1 MITTTICIIV
11 ALSFIIGATFGAII
25 ALLCLRAGWKL
36 GRQGIGAQEEA
47 EPQKREFSLFSKR
60 PTKKQQQETEQQ
72 RYERKL
78 LENIENYGTG
88 NPQQELK

>member
-1 MITTTICIIV
+1 MTTTTICIIV
-11 ALSFIIGATFGAII
+11 ALSFIIGAVFGAII

-36 GRQGIGAQEEA
+36 GRQSIGAQEEA
-47 EPQKREFSLFSKR
+47 EPPKRDISLFSKR
-60 PTKKQQQETEQQ
+60 PTKKHQQETEQQ